1 MSVYVQYTNIFF
13 FSAFNI
19 CALLARQIW
28 SHRYRESPGI
38 AGVTLVDTLGVEPGD
53 LLGQEDFLKHL
64 ENAGFQC
71 LSIRCLNY
79 LRDSLHGKY
88 QSKAKY

>member
-53 LLGQEDFLKHL
+53 LLGQ
-64 ENAGFQC
+64 
-71 LSIRCLNY
+71 
-79 LRDSLHGKY
+79 
-88 QSKAKY
+88 